1 MAGDRL
7 PSAPSPKPGSDGA
20 NEARTSGGPSLLP
33 REHGAYAQIVFPQV
47 TALSLA
53 RPGLA
58 SLLILAATICV
69 FLMHEPLMILTG
81 GRGGRARREQA
92 HRARRRAASLLA
104 IALPAG
110 TLGLFLAG
118 TSTRLAALILLALA
132 ALLLP
137 LILSRQEKTAQGE
150 LLVAVT
156 LASTMVP
163 VALAAA
169 VPARIAGIA
178 AGVWMVAFALS
189 TITVRSIIA
198 RAKRATAPA
207 WAHFFAPLLCAASIA
222 AAFVLAVAGH
232 LPTLAAVAVVPTALV
247 ALVFGLLGIHPRNLR
262 RLGWSLVAS
271 NFAALAAL
279 IAGLR

>member
-1 MAGDRL
+1 M
-7 PSAPSPKPGSDGA
+7 
-20 NEARTSGGPSLLP
+20 NEGRTSAGPSLLP
-33 REHGAYAQIVFPQV
+33 REHGAYAQVIFPQV
-47 TALSLA
+47 TALTLG
-53 RPGLA
+53 RPGWA
-58 SLLILAATICV
+58 SLLILSAIICV
-69 FLMHEPLMILTG
+69 FLLHEPLMILTG

-92 HRARRRAASLLA
+92 HRARGRAASLLA

-110 TLGLFLAG
+110 AIGLFLAG
-118 TSTRLAALILLALA
+118 TSTRLAALIVLALA

-137 LILSRQEKTAQGE
+137 LILSRQEKTALGE

-169 VPARIAGIA
+169 VPPRVAGIA

-198 RAKRATAPA
+198 RAKRGAAPG
-207 WAHFFAPLLCAASIA
+207 WAHFVAPLLCAAAIT
-222 AAFVLAVAGH
+222 AAFLLAFAGH
-232 LPTLAAVAVVPTALV
+232 LPTLAAVAVLPTALV
-247 ALVFGLLGIHPRNLR
+247 ALIVGLLGIHPRNLR

-271 NFAALAAL
+271 NLAALAAL
-279 IAGLR
+279 IAGFR